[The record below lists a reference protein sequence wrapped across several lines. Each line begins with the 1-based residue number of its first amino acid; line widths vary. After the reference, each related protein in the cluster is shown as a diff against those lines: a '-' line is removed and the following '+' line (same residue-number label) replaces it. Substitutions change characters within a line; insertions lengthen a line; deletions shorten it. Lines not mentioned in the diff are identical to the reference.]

1 MQKLDNIIVAGI
13 KIVLKERGKSSL
25 KGITVDDSVRYNFYD
40 FSFQGEPMFL
50 LVSKLSK
57 ETPLQYQRRA
67 ARLSAALGVHIVFY
81 FDHLDFYEKKRLLEK
96 GVYYV
101 AGENN
106 AYLPT
111 LLTSRATKRKA
122 AGHLSACGQY
132 ILLTQLQGKA
142 IEGSTISALAAW
154 MPYTYVSIAKSV
166 QNLEDL
172 SLVAAKKKPDG
183 TKVIAFTK
191 SGRELW
197 ETAKPF
203 MTSPI
208 KKTVFCDVL
217 PSGKYPAAGISA
229 LSSFSNLAD
238 DDTPTVAVYSG
249 RLKYEDFEGVND
261 FDGVFKVEI
270 WKYPPIGE
278 GTVDRLS
285 LYLSLE
291 EDQDPRV
298 HKEAQLMLESI
309 WK

>member
-1 MQKLDNIIVAGI
+1 MQDFDKIIVAGI
-13 KIVLKERGKSSL
+13 RITLRERLKADL
-25 KGITVDDSVRYNFYD
+25 KGITVDDSVRYSFYD
-40 FSFQGEPMFL
+40 FSFQGDSMLL

-67 ARLSAALGVHIVFY
+67 ARLSATLGLCVVFY
-81 FDHLDFYEKKRLLEK
+81 FDRLDYYEKKRLLEK

-111 LLTSRATKRKA
+111 LLSSLATKRKA
-122 AGHLSACGQY
+122 AVHLSACGQY
-132 ILLTQLQGKA
+132 ILLSQLYGKEV
-142 IEGSTISALAAW
+142 EGTTISALAEW
-154 MPYTYVSIAKSV
+154 MPYTYVSIAKGV

-172 SLVAAKKKPDG
+172 SIVASKKQPNG
-183 TKVIAFTK
+183 TKVITFTK

-197 ETAKPF
+197 ESAKPF
-203 MTSPI
+203 MSSPI
-208 KKTVFCDVL
+208 KKIVFCDAL
-217 PSGKYPAAGISA
+217 PSRNYPAAGISA
-229 LSSFSNLAD
+229 LSSYSNLAD
-238 DDTPTVAVYSG
+238 DDNPTVAVYAG
-249 RLKYEDFEGVND
+249 HFKDVEFNGLND
-261 FDGVFKVEI
+261 FDGNFKVEI

-278 GTVDRLS
+278 DVVDRLS

-298 HKEAQLMLESI
+298 HKVIESMFESI